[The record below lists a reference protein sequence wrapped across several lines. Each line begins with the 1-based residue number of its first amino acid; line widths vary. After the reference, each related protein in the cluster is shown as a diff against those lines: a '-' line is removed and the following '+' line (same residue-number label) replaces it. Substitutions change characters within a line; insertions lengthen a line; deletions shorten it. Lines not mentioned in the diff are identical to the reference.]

1 MCGDVFDVLVDVLRI
16 AVCVV
21 VGAGGA
27 EVVRFGALL
36 REEQVQVLVNVR
48 YEVVRVGFAVW
59 DVVVVVECDARE
71 RFALV

>member
-36 REEQVQVLVNVR
+36 REEQVQVLVNV
-48 YEVVRVGFAVW
+48 
-59 DVVVVVECDARE
+59 
-71 RFALV
+71 